1 MDAESITETVVKPL
15 DLSMGIYDYDA
26 ERLDFG
32 VLKAIRGYWS
42 RQGDSQALAKSLGI
56 QI

>member
-1 MDAESITETVVKPL
+1 MYAGKHYF
-15 DLSMGIYDYDA
+15 GA

-32 VLKAIRGYWS
+32 VPKAIRGYWS

>member
-1 MDAESITETVVKPL
+1 MVGKVIWMPKAL
-15 DLSMGIYDYDA
+15 LDA

-32 VLKAIRGYWS
+32 VPKAIRGYWC